1 MIYIIH
7 QERDRNYKIAAGLS
21 VQRRL
26 RRLDRLGKERERVGC
41 LEVEMSYF
49 FHWSRYVKYFD
60 LSLQIDS
67 KTIKTV
73 AKLCLISRVKQF

>member
-1 MIYIIH
+1 MVRIEILMIYIIH

-26 RRLDRLGKERERVGC
+26 RRLDRLDSKERQRVGC

-49 FHWSRYVKYFD
+49 FFIG
-60 LSLQIDS
+60 LGM
-67 KTIKTV
+67 
-73 AKLCLISRVKQF
+73 